1 MKHLIKIISIMMI
14 TVVSA
19 FMMFGC
25 GSEGAEAVSSD
36 QDMQTEALQHDQQQ
50 ESQVINDSDVGEKK
64 VKEIVLAKV
73 PGAVESS
80 IYELEKEYDDGRLE
94 YEGSLYHDGY
104 EYEFEIDGAT
114 GEILQ
119 WEIDD

>member
-1 MKHLIKIISIMMI
+1 MKKSVTISILIISVIMMLSLM
-14 TVVSA
+14 TGCSRESA
-19 FMMFGC
+19 T
-25 GSEGAEAVSSD
+25 AAPLD
-36 QDMQTEALQHDQQQ
+36 QSAQTEALQHDQHQ
-50 ESQVINDSDVGEKK
+50 ESQATNVSDIGEEK

-80 IYELEKEYDDGRLE
+80 IYELEKDYDDGRLE
-94 YEGSLYHDGY
+94 YEGSLYHGGY